1 MGLLLPMSL
10 SRSHVCCETG
20 ERSYLVLGECC
31 TWLNQ
36 MSFWKRRG
44 KWNFNKKNPLKCAEE
59 TCHMEVL
66 KGKMSFGKLIHC
78 FGDKSGCSWIGF
90 CKRIVRANYFSSLL
104 SILLTPDVWGFL
116 SIPGSCPVPSGH
128 SLLPVL
134 SCFSRVW
141 LCVTPWTAAYQA
153 PPSMGFSRQEYWSGL
168 PLPSPGHSLGVLQI

>member
-104 SILLTPDVWGFL
+104 SILLTPGVWVYHT
-116 SIPGSCPVPSGH
+116 PVVSF
-128 SLLPVL
+128 
-134 SCFSRVW
+134 C
-141 LCVTPWTAAYQA
+141 
-153 PPSMGFSRQEYWSGL
+153 GL
-168 PLPSPGHSLGVLQI
+168 KWGVLQFNSILTLPGVSIRFHKLRA